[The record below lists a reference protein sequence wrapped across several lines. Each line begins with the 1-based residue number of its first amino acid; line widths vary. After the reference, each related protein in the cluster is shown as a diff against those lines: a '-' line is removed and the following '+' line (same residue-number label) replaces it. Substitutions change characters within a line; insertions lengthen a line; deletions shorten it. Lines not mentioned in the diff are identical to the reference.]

1 MVAADGGDVVAAGF
15 GAGDAAVVVVVVE
28 VQGMAFGLGGCVLVG
43 LGGWGGGFCG
53 GGWGF
58 FCGGDDLHGEGGAGG
73 EDGEGGLGFAGVH
86 GEAVA
91 ALDGDDA
98 VDEPATVE
106 VGEPFGDVF
115 GDFLVA
121 VELGGG
127 EGEVEG
133 VAGEGEAGEDVGGA
147 EAAVVGFAAGDDV
160 FDVDIVGPGEG
171 LAGVGAVEG
180 AAGFGYDLGFEALG
194 VAVVVGVVGC
204 AAVFG
209 LDGDAGEPVLGRGC
223 GFEGGEALGEV
234 VLGGEEAVDALGE
247 VFEGEGALGV
257 EAGCGE
263 EEGDG

>member
-1 MVAADGGDVVAAGF
+1 M
-15 GAGDAAVVVVVVE
+15 
-28 VQGMAFGLGGCVLVG
+28 
-43 LGGWGGGFCG
+43 
-53 GGWGF
+53 
-58 FCGGDDLHGEGGAGG
+58 HGEGGAGG

-91 ALDGDDA
+91 AFDGDDA

-133 VAGEGEAGEDVGGA
+133 VASEGEAGEDVGGA

-160 FDVDIVGPGEG
+160 LDVDVFAPVEG

-180 AAGFGYDLGFEALG
+180 AAGFGDDLGFEALG
-194 VAVVVGVVGC
+194 VAVVVGVVGG
-204 AAVFG
+204 AAVFV
-209 LDGDAGEPVLGRGC
+209 LDGDAGEPVLGRGG

-257 EAGCGE
+257 EAGGGE
-263 EEGDG
+263 EEGDDECGGNYHGSFAFHAVFLGGGQVCWPCIGRI